1 MPRILFVDSVHPLL
15 RQLLTGMGYQ
25 CDFFPEYTR
34 ADFLALAD
42 RYEGIIIRSKISLDQ
57 ELLSKANRL
66 KFVARVGAG
75 MENID
80 VAFARSRGIQCLNSP
95 EGNRDSGGEHALGML
110 LSLMNHFNRADRQVR
125 QGVWLREENRGTEIK
140 GKTVGI
146 VGYGNMG
153 SAFAQR
159 LKGFEA
165 KVISYDKYKQGYS
178 DGNTLE
184 VTEEELFDQS
194 DILSLHI
201 PLTEE
206 TTHLVDNVYLKSF
219 RKNIWLINTA
229 RGKIVKTSGLVENL
243 ASGKV
248 IAAALDVLEYEN
260 TSFES
265 LSGNLPADLDYLVSS
280 ERVLLTPHIAGW
292 THESNEKLA
301 RVLAEKILAL
311 R

>member
-34 ADFLALAD
+34 ADFLAVVD

-57 ELLSKANRL
+57 ELLSKATHL

-80 VAFARSRGIQCLNSP
+80 VAYARARGVHCLNSP
-95 EGNRDSGGEHALGML
+95 EGNRDSVGEHALGML
-110 LSLMNHFNRADRQVR
+110 LSLMNHLTRADRQVR
-125 QGVWLREENRGTEIK
+125 QGMWLREENRGTEIK
-140 GKTVGI
+140 GKTIGI

-184 VTEEELFDQS
+184 VTEEELFD
-194 DILSLHI
+194 
-201 PLTEE
+201 
-206 TTHLVDNVYLKSF
+206 
-219 RKNIWLINTA
+219 
-229 RGKIVKTSGLVENL
+229 
-243 ASGKV
+243 
-248 IAAALDVLEYEN
+248 
-260 TSFES
+260 
-265 LSGNLPADLDYLVSS
+265 
-280 ERVLLTPHIAGW
+280 
-292 THESNEKLA
+292 
-301 RVLAEKILAL
+301 
-311 R
+311 